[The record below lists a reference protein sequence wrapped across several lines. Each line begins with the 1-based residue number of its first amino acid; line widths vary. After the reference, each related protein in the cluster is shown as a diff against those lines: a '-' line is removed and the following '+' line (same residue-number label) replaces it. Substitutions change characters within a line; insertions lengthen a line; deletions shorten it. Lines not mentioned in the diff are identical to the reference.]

1 MAYKFHGEAPQ
12 GAGGSRRQDHPVHR
26 ASRRLGA
33 LSKAA
38 LLFAAL
44 VALIVFAVVQSP
56 DAPATTCVDI
66 KSPEACGTASR
77 P

>member
-12 GAGGSRRQDHPVHR
+12 GARTARRQDHPVHR
-26 ASRRLGA
+26 ASRRLGP

-38 LLFAAL
+38 LLAC
-44 VALIVFAVVQSP
+44 ALIALLAYAAAQNP
-56 DAPATTCVDI
+56 KAPIPACVDI
-66 KSPEACGTASR
+66 KSPEACGETHR